1 MGLKM
6 THRKAVTSEA
16 DKRYRTASKKQKSR
30 ILDEHVALTGRNRSY
45 LSWLLRCWGTTVVER
60 RGGEVV
66 RIVVGQRQKRRRSP
80 RLYDEQVVAAL
91 KKVWYLFG
99 CLCAKRLVAVLRTQL
114 SVLEKFGELAL
125 DPDTRRKLTLISA
138 ATIDR
143 LLRTEKRALRIR
155 GRSPTKPTTRLMNE
169 IPIRTFT
176 EWQDARPGEVG
187 ADLVGHDGGITGGE
201 HAFTLVLTDRLT
213 QWTEVRAVLNKAQK
227 WVFQALLAD
236 SLLAAVRPVR
246 PAHRQRQRVHQPP
259 PAPLLRPAAH
269 RVHPFAPQPQERQQL
284 HRAEEQRRGAPPR
297 RLPAPADRAGG
308 RAAQRALRSAA
319 VAGQLLLP
327 LPEARL
333 QDPPGRAGAA
343 GLRRSADA
351 VSAGAGLPRGV
362 RGPQRPTPASIRHP
376 EPRRAATRGGAST
389 GSVAES
395 GRASAASQSSVPA
408 DH

>member
-16 DKRYRTASKKQKSR
+16 AKRYRTAGKKQKSR

-60 RGGEVV
+60 RDGEVV
-66 RIVVGQRQKRRRSP
+66 KIVVGQRQKRRRSP
-80 RLYDEQVVAAL
+80 RVYDEQIVAAL

-99 CLCAKRLVAVLRTQL
+99 CLCGKRLVAVLRTQL

-125 DPDTRRKLTLISA
+125 DPDTRRKLQRISA

-227 WVFQALLAD
+227 WVFQALLLIR
-236 SLLAAVRPVR
+236 SWL
-246 PAHRQRQRVHQPP
+246 
-259 PAPLLRPAAH
+259 
-269 RVHPFAPQPQERQQL
+269 PFALCALHTDSGSEFINHHLHRYCGQERIEFT
-284 HRAEEQRRGAPPR
+284 RSRPNRKNDNNFTEQKNNDVVRRHVGY
-297 RLPAPADRAGG
+297 L
-308 RAAQRALRSAA
+308 
-319 VAGQLLLP
+319 
-327 LPEARL
+327 RL
-333 QDPPGRAGAA
+333 QTEQEVELLNELYDRLRLLVNFFYPSQKLLSNDPPGRAGAA
-343 GLRRSADA
+343 GLRRSADP
-351 VSAGAGLPRGV
+351 VSARAGLPRGV

-376 EPRRAATRGGAST
+376 EPRRAATRGGA
-389 GSVAES
+389 
-395 GRASAASQSSVPA
+395 PA
-408 DH
+408 G

>member
-16 DKRYRTASKKQKSR
+16 AKRYRTAGKKQKSR

-80 RLYDEQVVAAL
+80 RVYDEQVVAAL

-99 CLCAKRLVAVLRTQL
+99 CLCGKRLVAVLRTQL

-125 DPDTRRKLTLISA
+125 DPDTRRKLQRISA

-227 WVFQALLAD
+227 WVFQALLLIR
-236 SLLAAVRPVR
+236 SWL
-246 PAHRQRQRVHQPP
+246 
-259 PAPLLRPAAH
+259 
-269 RVHPFAPQPQERQQL
+269 PFALCALHTDSGSEFINHHLHRYCGQERIDFT
-284 HRAEEQRRGAPPR
+284 RSRPNRKNDNNFTEQKNNDVVRRHVGYL
-297 RLPAPADRAGG
+297 RLDRTRG

-319 VAGQLLLP
+319 AAGELLLP

-333 QDPPGRAGAA
+333 QDPPGRAGTA

-351 VSAGAGLPRGV
+351 VSARAGLPRGV
-362 RGPQRPTPASIRHP
+362 RGLQRPTPASIRHP
-376 EPRRAATRGGAST
+376 QPGRAATRGGAST
-389 GSVAES
+389 GSVAELAARRS
-395 GRASAASQSSVPA
+395 QPVERAG
-408 DH
+408 

>member
-227 WVFQALLAD
+227 WVFQALLLIR
-236 SLLAAVRPVR
+236 SWL
-246 PAHRQRQRVHQPP
+246 
-259 PAPLLRPAAH
+259 
-269 RVHPFAPQPQERQQL
+269 PFALCALHTDSGSEFINHHL
-284 HRAEEQRRGAPPR
+284 HRYCGQQRIEFTRSRPNRKNDNNFTEQKNNDVVRRHVGYLRLQTEQEVELLNELYDRLRLLVNFFYPSQKLR
-297 RLPAPADRAGG
+297 RRRISGCWA
-308 RAAQRALRSAA
+308 
-319 VAGQLLLP
+319 
-327 LPEARL
+327 L

-343 GLRRSADA
+343 GLRRSADWI
-351 VSAGAGLPRGV
+351 VRISDDWSAGLPRGV
-362 RGPQRPTPASIRHP
+362 RGPQRPRLHSGVNSTPCGARTN
-376 EPRRAATRGGAST
+376 PR
-389 GSVAES
+389 
-395 GRASAASQSSVPA
+395 
-408 DH
+408 

>member
-16 DKRYRTASKKQKSR
+16 AKRYRTASKKQKSR
-30 ILDEHVALTGRNRSY
+30 ILDEHVALTRRNRSY

-80 RLYDEQVVAAL
+80 RVYDEQVVAAL

-99 CLCAKRLVAVLRTQL
+99 CLCGKRLVAVLRTQL

-125 DPDTRRKLTLISA
+125 DPDTRQKLTLISA

-155 GRSPTKPTTRLMNE
+155 GRSPTKPTTRLINE

-201 HAFTLVLTDRLT
+201 HAFTLVLTDRVT

-227 WVFQALLAD
+227 WVFQALLLIRSWLPFALCALHTD
-236 SLLAAVRPVR
+236 SGSEFINHHLHRYCGQQRIEFTRSRPNRKNDNNFTEQKNNDVVRRHVGYLRLQTEQEVELLNEFYDRLRLLVNFFYPSQKLVAKTRQGARVRRVYDDQQTPY
-246 PAHRQRQRVHQPP
+246 QRVLGCSEVSEDRKDRLRRQFDTLN
-259 PAPLLRPAAH
+259 PAELQREVVRLQDQLLS
-269 RVHPFAPQPQERQQL
+269 L
-284 HRAEEQRRGAPPR
+284 
-297 RLPAPADRAGG
+297 
-308 RAAQRALRSAA
+308 AAQRSQPVER
-319 VAGQLLLP
+319 
-327 LPEARL
+327 
-333 QDPPGRAGAA
+333 
-343 GLRRSADA
+343 
-351 VSAGAGLPRGV
+351 
-362 RGPQRPTPASIRHP
+362 
-376 EPRRAATRGGAST
+376 T
-389 GSVAES
+389 G
-395 GRASAASQSSVPA
+395 
-408 DH
+408 